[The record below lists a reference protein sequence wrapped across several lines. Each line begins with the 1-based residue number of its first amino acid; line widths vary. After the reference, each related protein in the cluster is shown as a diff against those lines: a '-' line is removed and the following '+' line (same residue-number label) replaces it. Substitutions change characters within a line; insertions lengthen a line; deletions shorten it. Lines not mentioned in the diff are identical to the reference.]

1 MLITINELLNS
12 GLPISDELSDAKL
25 SYCIQTAE
33 LYVLKPRLGD
43 QTYLAILDQPS
54 QYAEVINGG
63 VVEREEHGETKYYY
77 LNGLKRAMYEL
88 SFAYLLFND
97 ITATI
102 FGSVLKSDDYSKN
115 VGREDLLDAAK
126 MHYEIGLA
134 YIKEVTDWLGINN
147 EVKELPSFL
156 EDFI

>member
-1 MLITINELLNS
+1 MLITINELLDS
-12 GLPISDELSDAKL
+12 GLPISDEISDAKL
-25 SYCIQTAE
+25 MYAINTAE
-33 LYVLKPRLGD
+33 LYIIKPRLGD
-43 QTYLAILDQPS
+43 QKYLEILDQPS
-54 QYAEVINGG
+54 EYAAVINGG

-102 FGSVLKSDDYSKN
+102 FGSVRKKDDYSTN
-115 VGREDLLDAAK
+115 VGREDLFLAAK

-134 YIKEVTDWLGINN
+134 YIKEVTNWLGINN
-147 EVKELPSFL
+147 EGKELPSFL